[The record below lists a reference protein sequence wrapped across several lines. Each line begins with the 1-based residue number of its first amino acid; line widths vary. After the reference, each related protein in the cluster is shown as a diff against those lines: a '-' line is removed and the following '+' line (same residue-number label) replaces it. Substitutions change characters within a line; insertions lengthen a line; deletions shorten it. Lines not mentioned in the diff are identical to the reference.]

1 MQKETKKLTVP
12 QLALFYGRKCIII
25 WQSEQSMSIRGLA
38 KVGHT
43 VAIEGI
49 LLASI
54 AGGVYRAQP
63 ILRRWETITEEEC
76 RELYKLDT
84 GNNWGDHEK
93 SIGLEVGSCIE
104 NWWHEHDEVFRS
116 NKSICIGEQVVWA
129 KALEMGFDVFDWIEQ
144 GISIDES
151 TL

>member
-1 MQKETKKLTVP
+1 MQNETKKLTVS

-54 AGGVYRAQP
+54 AGGVYRVQP
-63 ILRRWETITEEEC
+63 ILRRWKTITEEEC
-76 RELYKLDT
+76 RELYKIET
-84 GNNWGDHEK
+84 GNEWNVDIGDCRSEWWDEFNEIWA
-93 SIGLEVGSCIE
+93 SNDRLAIGLPS
-104 NWWHEHDEVFRS
+104 
-116 NKSICIGEQVVWA
+116 VWA
-129 KALEMGFDVFDWIEQ
+129 KALDMGLDVFGWINK
-144 GISIDES
+144 GLAIDES